1 VIHAFSFDGTFIVL
15 DVNSDTV
22 HVVDEPAFHIIK
34 DYEGMSAG
42 EIISKYETVYGAET
56 VREILLEI
64 DELVG
69 TGRLF
74 APDPLPNGY
83 RPPENETVKALCLHL
98 AHDCNLRCRYCF
110 AGQGDFGGERDL
122 MPLEVGRAAIDFLME
137 ASRDRRHVEVDFFG
151 GEPLLNRSVLLDL
164 VDYGKDRSRVKGKEI
179 KFTLTTNAILL
190 DPEMQ
195 RFIGENDLA
204 VVLSVDGRP
213 RVHDRMRPT
222 PVGTGSYRIVMDRIS
237 QFVHSPYC
245 GEYYIRGTFTRH
257 NCDFSADVRHLA
269 EAGFEHISV
278 EPVVAGADTDYAFRE
293 EDVDVLLEEYENLT
307 RYLLQRHRQGRPV
320 DFFHFNIELENGP
333 CLSKRLTGCSAGS
346 EYLAVTPAGDLYPCH
361 QFVGREDYKVGS
373 VINGIVNKRSAELF
387 GRAHI
392 YNKKE
397 CQECWARFHC
407 SGGCHANAL
416 AFNGNLLEPYRLGCL
431 LARKR
436 LECALYLKVKT
447 QQA

>member
-1 VIHAFSFDGTFIVL
+1 MIHAFTFDDTHIVL
-15 DVNSDTV
+15 DVNSDSV
-22 HVVDEPAFHIIK
+22 HVVDEPAFNLIK
-34 DYEGMSAG
+34 DYSCMPAERLLQ
-42 EIISKYETVYGAET
+42 KYGPVYGPDT
-56 VREILLEI
+56 VREIIQEI
-64 DELVG
+64 EELVARG
-69 TGRLF
+69 MLF
-74 APDPLPNGY
+74 APDPLPEGYLPPGNG
-83 RPPENETVKALCLHL
+83 TVKALCLHL

-179 KFTLTTNAILL
+179 KFTLTTNALLL

-213 RVHDRMRPT
+213 RVHDRMRTT
-222 PVGTGSYRIVMDRIS
+222 PAGAGSYRIVMDRIS

-245 GEYYIRGTFTRH
+245 GEYYIRGTFTRY
-257 NCDFSADVRHLA
+257 NCDFSADVQHLA

-278 EPVVAGADTDYAFRE
+278 EPVVAGADADYAFRE
-293 EDVDVLLEEYENLT
+293 GDVDVLLEEYESLT

-333 CLSKRLTGCSAGS
+333 CLPKRLTGCSAGS

-373 VINGIVNKRSAELF
+373 VFNGIVNKRSAELF
-387 GRAHI
+387 SHAHI

-397 CQECWARFHC
+397 CQKCWAKFHC

-416 AFNGNLLEPYRLGCL
+416 AFNGDLLEPYRLGCL